1 MLEATTAPHGSR
13 TPTLRG
19 EEFAEQTVA
28 PTMAIA
34 GLGLLIGDISTAG
47 AILRPDYATG
57 PGVAFPLET
66 LQAIALCLRH
76 GILIREPEAIE
87 RLATADMLI
96 LEHHAA
102 LEHTELEVDTVEVFP
117 GYFENDLLRYAA
129 TAFHESR

>member
-1 MLEATTAPHGSR
+1 MSLNWPGSYSSQLPHPVAREHQLCAARSSPNRLSR
-13 TPTLRG
+13 
-19 EEFAEQTVA
+19 

-76 GILIREPEAIE
+76 GILVAKPEAIE
-87 RLATADMLI
+87 RVATADVLI
-96 LEHHAA
+96 LEHCA
-102 LEHTELEVDTVEVFP
+102 
-117 GYFENDLLRYAA
+117 
-129 TAFHESR
+129 SR